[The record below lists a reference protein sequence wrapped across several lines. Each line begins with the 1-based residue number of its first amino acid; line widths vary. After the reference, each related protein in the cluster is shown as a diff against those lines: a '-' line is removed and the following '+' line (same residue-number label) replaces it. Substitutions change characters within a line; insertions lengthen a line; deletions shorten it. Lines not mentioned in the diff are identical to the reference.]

1 MREDFICCPNCGAV
15 IQTIIENDSVIHTEQ
30 LELKP
35 GSDGSCISPEE
46 AEKIAFE
53 TNGYVLAE
61 K

>member
-30 LELKP
+30 LEFKFDF
-35 GSDGSCISPEE
+35 DGNYISPEE

>member
-1 MREDFICCPNCGAV
+1 MREDFICCPNCGAI
-15 IQTIIENDSVIHTEQ
+15 IQTLIENDSAVHIEQ
-30 LELKP
+30 LEFKFDF
-35 GSDGSCISPEE
+35 DGNYISPEE